1 MGESVK
7 MQGQES
13 FMQFTSPSIIMPKP
27 NVVAFG
33 NSFQAL
39 EGNTF
44 SSPNLECGFPLLS
57 FTAYCI
63 FNSIHLYRYYILILI
78 ICLDIF
84 TFFKTQFNQH
94 FGKSLQ
100 KSLLQFISTTLYFYT
115 YTLLALKTIECDV
128 YYLDVLH
135 IQHSFQKI
143 IVKSKSIYKYV

>member
-1 MGESVK
+1 MGERVK
-7 MQGQES
+7 TQGQEF
-13 FMQFTSPSIIMPKP
+13 FMQFTSLSIVMPKP
-27 NVVAFG
+27 NMVAFG
-33 NSFQAL
+33 NSFQAS

-44 SSPNLECGFPLLS
+44 SSPNLKCGFPLLS

-100 KSLLQFISTTLYFYT
+100 KSLLQFISTTL
-115 YTLLALKTIECDV
+115 TLLALKTIECDV

>member
-7 MQGQES
+7 TQGQEF
-13 FMQFTSPSIIMPKP
+13 FMQFTSLSIVLPRP
-27 NVVAFG
+27 NMVAFD
-33 NSFQAL
+33 NSFQAS

-44 SSPNLECGFPLLS
+44 SSSNLECGFPLLS

-63 FNSIHLYRYYILILI
+63 FNSIHSYRYYILRLI

-100 KSLLQFISTTLYFYT
+100 KSLLQFISTTL
-115 YTLLALKTIECDV
+115 TLLALKTIECDV

>member
-7 MQGQES
+7 TQGQEF
-13 FMQFTSPSIIMPKP
+13 FMQFTSLSIVLPRP
-27 NVVAFG
+27 NMVAFD
-33 NSFQAL
+33 NSFQAS

-63 FNSIHLYRYYILILI
+63 FNSIHSYRYYILRLI

-100 KSLLQFISTTLYFYT
+100 KSLLQFISTTL
-115 YTLLALKTIECDV
+115 TLLALKTIECDV

>member
-63 FNSIHLYRYYILILI
+63 FNSIHSYRYYVLILI

-100 KSLLQFISTTLYFYT
+100 KSLLQFISTTL
-115 YTLLALKTIECDV
+115 TLLALKTIECDV